1 MKNGPVEG
9 AFTVYAD
16 FLLYSSGVYKRTS
29 GSQLGGHGIYY
40 FLFLFLYRLIIIS
53 SFSYQNSWMGC

>member
-29 GSQLGGHGIYY
+29 GSTLGGHGKYLTDIVVTDNLW
-40 FLFLFLYRLIIIS
+40 LF
-53 SFSYQNSWMGC
+53 